1 MKSISLTIVML
12 VFLISLSSAQNKT
25 EGEIIYVMKT
35 NMKEML
41 KKQNKDVVWDMSM
54 PKYMIHVKEVK
65 FNGNNALLYSNPK
78 SDDKVIIADEN
89 MQGIIH
95 YKNYIDYDKKKL
107 YSQRI
112 GYNDEIY
119 FKEKQIMK
127 KILKLLEKTEKIN
140 GYNCK
145 VGTAKIKDE
154 VHTIYF
160 TTEIK
165 GNYSPIEDV
174 IVDGVILKIESR
186 VDSYTVSTIKFNE
199 VDIKDVSLPKD
210 ATIKNE

>member
-12 VFLISLSSAQNKT
+12 VFFISLSSAQSKT
-25 EGEIIYVMKT
+25 EGEIVYVQKT
-35 NMKEML
+35 NVNEMMKE
-41 KKQNKDVVWDMSM
+41 NKNDVETNEQM
-54 PKYMIHVKEVK
+54 PTYMIHVLEIK
-65 FNGNNALLYSNPK
+65 FNGNNALLYSNSK
-78 SDDKVIIADEN
+78 SDDKVIITDEN
-89 MQGIIH
+89 QQVIFH

-107 YSQRI
+107 YSQRFFTN
-112 GYNDEIY
+112 GEIC
-119 FKEKQIMK
+119 FKEKQIKK
-127 KILKLLEKTEKIN
+127 KILKVLEKTEKIN

-145 VGTAKIKDE
+145 VGTANIKDE
-154 VHTIYF
+154 VYTIYF

-165 GNYSPIEDV
+165 GNYSPIKDV

-210 ATIKNE
+210 ATIINE